1 MNYRKVGL
9 RFLIATT
16 ILWSAFW
23 SWTYYDATSSA
34 QGSNSQGFF
43 NGKRLEAGDFQREQ
57 VARRGNALRFGL
69 GGLSALLAMLLVVTW
84 MSGRDEDP

>member
-1 MNYRKVGL
+1 MNYRKGGL

-16 ILWSAFW
+16 MLWSAFW

-34 QGSNSQGFF
+34 EGSNPQGYF
-43 NGKRLEAGDFQREQ
+43 NGRRLEAGDFQLEQ

-69 GGLSALLAMLLVVTW
+69 GGLGALLAMLLVVTW
-84 MSGRDEDP
+84 MSRPDEDP